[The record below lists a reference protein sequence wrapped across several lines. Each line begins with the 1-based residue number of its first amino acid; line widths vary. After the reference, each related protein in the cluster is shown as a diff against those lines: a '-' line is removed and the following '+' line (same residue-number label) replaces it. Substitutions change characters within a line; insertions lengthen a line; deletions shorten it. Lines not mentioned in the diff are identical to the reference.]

1 MSLGFSAYSRTL
13 STLVFIEIFSGT
25 ERVAPFSLNSD
36 QKRLELVWMF
46 VQRAENSG
54 NVVGS
59 ADFLQTNYLAVIYF
73 VLKPDVHA
81 YSILIIVEVRVP
93 QDLQN
98 AKRGQTF

>member
-46 VQRAENSG
+46 VQREE

-59 ADFLQTNYLAVIYF
+59 ADFYHKFDCSSEGFIHVAE
-73 VLKPDVHA
+73 
-81 YSILIIVEVRVP
+81 IVTGRFF
-93 QDLQN
+93 QSLS
-98 AKRGQTF
+98 